1 MSFTKFRCT
10 NLKRFNKNLRKFYI
24 HKIQCGKIKLLPLK
38 ISLFNLKIVCRKEDC
53 MFFLFIS
60 VFQFE
65 DPLLRE
71 KWYFGEIDRVVGSE
85 KLKKFNQVDN
95 IFRSLFNI
103 TLYNFFFLLL

>member
-1 MSFTKFRCT
+1 
-10 NLKRFNKNLRKFYI
+10 
-24 HKIQCGKIKLLPLK
+24 
-38 ISLFNLKIVCRKEDC
+38 

-71 KWYFGEIDRVVGSE
+71 NWYFGEIDRMVGNE
-85 KLKKFNQVDN
+85 KLKKFNRVDN

-103 TLYNFFFLLL
+103 NLYNFFFLLL